1 MISRRSALVLAAAGI
16 VLATGVLIIATSR
29 TSQADGA
36 PQQSR
41 PTAVEVTPV
50 TVANVADIVSGVGTV
65 AAMRDVR
72 VASETAGRVLKVYVS
87 VGDAVKQGQTLVAV
101 DAELKEAAA
110 DQARAQ
116 MLAAK
121 TNLEKSKKDFER
133 TQKLFDSGDVA
144 DVELEGYRLGYQSA
158 EAQYK
163 GAVGALRAADRQVSD
178 SRIKSPIAGLVASRH
193 VEVGEM
199 VGPGM
204 EIANVV
210 DVSSMKAKLSVAEED
225 IVKLRAGQPAALR
238 IDSRPDE
245 QFIGKILTVGAKS
258 ESPNGHTYPVE
269 VVVQN
274 RGKNLLKVG
283 MFARVEIQARMAR
296 GVLTIAK
303 ESLVEDGATPFV
315 FVAKD
320 GIARL
325 RPITLGIR
333 GGNLLQVVDG
343 LTQGELVISFGQKAL
358 KDGAPVQFKQQ

>member
-1 MISRRSALVLAAAGI
+1 MLVLAAAG
-16 VLATGVLIIATSR
+16 VALAAIALIIATSR
-29 TSQADGA
+29 QSQADGA

-50 TVANVADIVSGVGTV
+50 TVGDVADIVSGVGNV
-65 AAMRDVR
+65 AAMRDVK
-72 VASETAGRVLKVYVS
+72 VASETSGRVLRVFVN
-87 VGDAVKQGQTLVAV
+87 VGDAVKQGQPLVEV

-110 DQARAQ
+110 EQARAQ

-144 DVELEGYRLGYQSA
+144 DVELEGCRLGYQSA

-163 GAVGALRAADRQVSD
+163 GATAALRAADRQVSD

-210 DVSSMKAKLSVAEED
+210 DISSLKVKLSVAEED
-225 IVKLRAGQPAALR
+225 VVKLQAGQPAALR
-238 IDSRPDE
+238 IDSRPGE

-274 RGKNLLKVG
+274 KGKDLVKVG

-296 GVLTIAK
+296 SVMTIAK
-303 ESLVEDGATPFV
+303 ESLVEDGATTSV

-320 GIARL
+320 GFARL
-325 RPITLGIR
+325 RPIFLGIR
-333 GGNLLQVVDG
+333 GNSLLQVING
-343 LTQGELVISFGQKAL
+343 LAPGDLVISFGQKSL